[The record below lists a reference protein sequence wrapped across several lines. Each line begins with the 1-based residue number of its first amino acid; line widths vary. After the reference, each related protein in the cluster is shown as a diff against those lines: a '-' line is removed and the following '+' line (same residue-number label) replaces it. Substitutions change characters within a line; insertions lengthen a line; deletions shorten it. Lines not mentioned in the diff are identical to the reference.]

1 MSLNLTRRDAI
12 KGAVA
17 ATAALAAAPYLGTLV
32 GGVQASPL
40 KSGPTKIEP
49 GVGSHGSRTESA
61 RASEEATVLYIK
73 GDVVKSYSGMQS
85 INVQDPALASKL
97 RSALNARFD

>member
-12 KGAVA
+12 KGAMA
-17 ATAALAAAPYLGTLV
+17 ATAALAAAPYLGNLV

-40 KSGPTKIEP
+40 KTGPTK
-49 GVGSHGSRTESA
+49 TEGASGLAANRQEASA
-61 RASEEATVLYIK
+61 GTEEATVLYIK
-73 GDVVKSYSGMQS
+73 GDVVKSYKGMQS
-85 INVQDPALASKL
+85 IKVQDSALASKL